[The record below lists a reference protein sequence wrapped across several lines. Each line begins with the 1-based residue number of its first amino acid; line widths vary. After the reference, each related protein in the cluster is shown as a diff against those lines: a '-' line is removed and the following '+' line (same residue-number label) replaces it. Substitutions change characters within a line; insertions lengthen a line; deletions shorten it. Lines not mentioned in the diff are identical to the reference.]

1 MGYDQLIKLR
11 QNDNFINEMYSRPF
25 NSYSEYKQ
33 REEDVKVLFLI
44 RDKYL
49 KLLGNFIE
57 STYPGLR
64 FDIFIRNR
72 NPKEKK
78 PQWYGHTYMELA
90 IFDVITQPIY
100 HPDTF
105 EPVYRTSTFGE
116 KISMSLIYDEI
127 DSFIPEINK
136 HLMITFVPC
145 LISDQNINHMSG
157 FYDIP
162 SFECWDRYWRYT
174 KLEDNNKLPY

>member
-1 MGYDQLIKLR
+1 MSHDQLKKLR
-11 QNDNFINEMYSRPF
+11 QNEDFINEMHSRPF

-33 REEDVKVLFLI
+33 REEDLKVMFLI
-44 RDKYL
+44 RDRYL
-49 KLLGNFIE
+49 KLLGQFIE
-57 STYPGLR
+57 STYSGLR

-116 KISMSLIYDEI
+116 KISMSLTEL
-127 DSFIPEINK
+127 IPKLWKRIKGEKFKRFKIRGGEGVK
-136 HLMITFVPC
+136 VV
-145 LISDQNINHMSG
+145 IS
-157 FYDIP
+157 
-162 SFECWDRYWRYT
+162 
-174 KLEDNNKLPY
+174 